1 MWPEERTLGRGA
13 EGWFTSHPGSAQVS
27 RQHGVGELLPRCSL
41 GRRGANPPCLG
52 AAGNSHGVSGPACGH
67 RSTENAGLR
76 GGELREACLLPA
88 PPTPSSSGGGG
99 CSEWPGLPLLP
110 CSSLSAGPH
119 TAGGTV
125 WLPFTGSP
133 AARDPEGWGWD
144 AFTARLGAG
153 VRTSGP

>member
-1 MWPEERTLGRGA
+1 MVHVPSRFSSGEQTAWCRGAVAAVQLGEERSQPSLSGGCWEQPWCVWACMWPQVHGECWPAGRGA
-13 EGWFTSHPGSAQVS
+13 TGSLSPAS
-27 RQHGVGELLPRCSL
+27 PTYTLLL
-41 GRRGANPPCLG
+41 G
-52 AAGNSHGVSGPACGH
+52 
-67 RSTENAGLR
+67 
-76 GGELREACLLPA
+76 
-88 PPTPSSSGGGG
+88 GGGG

>member
-1 MWPEERTLGRGA
+1 MLGRGA
-13 EGWFTSHPGSAQVS
+13 EGWFTSYPSSAQVS
-27 RQHGVGELLPRCSL
+27 RQHGVGELLPLGSL

-67 RSTENAGLR
+67 RSTENAGVR
-76 GGELREACLLPA
+76 GGELREARLLPA
-88 PPTPSSSGGGG
+88 PPTPSSWGGALFRG
-99 CSEWPGLPLLP
+99 PGLPFLP

-119 TAGGTV
+119 TAGGNV
-125 WLPFTGSP
+125 WLPFMGSP

-144 AFTARLGAG
+144 AFAACLGAG